1 MKITKHQLIRI
12 INEEL
17 AMINEQNIPRPMPS
31 LVSTMIDDDE
41 AIDDDEGWIA
51 DDTEWYNVLLDFAG
65 LIPGYGEIFDAIN
78 ALDYLR
84 KGNYLFAALSA
95 ISVIPTIGDA
105 LGKGGK
111 LVALLAK
118 MGKTG
123 TYIQKGAKVASTN
136 RQQIKKAS
144 DFLRANKDTIR
155 AVAKNGKTVKNTI
168 RANKGNIDE
177 IFDYVSKNSNSDELV
192 RNIPNMKKALDD
204 FVSDSI
210 DISTPITQSTAVSTD
225 VIPPMVNWS
234 GDVAIAESFNRD
246 RLLLLSGISK

>member
-1 MKITKHQLIRI
+1 MNITKNELIQI
-12 INEEL
+12 INEEIQN
-17 AMINEQNIPRPMPS
+17 MVEQNVPRPMPS

-41 AIDDDEGWIA
+41 AIDDVGWIA

-123 TYIQKGAKVASTN
+123 VYIQKGAKVASTN

-168 RANKGNIDE
+168 RANKDNING
-177 IFDYVSKNSNSDELV
+177 IFDYLSKNSDSDELV

-204 FVSDSI
+204 FASDTV
-210 DISTPITQSTAVSTD
+210 DISQPIAGTTLPATEA
-225 VIPPMVNWS
+225 IPPMASWS
-234 GDVAIAESFNRD
+234 GDVAISESFNRD